1 MKSRLLD
8 GPSACVLGAVA
19 MGVLVSAPAHAQPQS
34 FPWSDTKLSPER
46 RAELVLG
53 QMTQDEKLALV
64 HGNFPRVMKP
74 GPPAGVQ
81 SSAGY
86 IAGIPRL
93 GLPALPESDAS
104 LGVATAGRKDDD
116 AAALPSGML
125 LASTWNPDVAFA
137 GGSMIGKETRQKGFN
152 VLLNGGVNLTRDPFN
167 GRNFEYLGED
177 PLLAGT
183 MAGAAIRGIQSQH
196 VVSTTKHYLMNDQE
210 TGRGVFDARIGEAAM
225 RESDLLAF
233 EIAIE
238 KGQPGSVMC
247 AYNRIN
253 GDYACENHHTLTD
266 VLKTDWR
273 WKGWVMSDWGAV
285 HSLGAAA
292 AGLDQESGQEL
303 DRQVFFDLPLREA
316 IAGGQVPQARLD
328 DMVRRILWGEFA
340 FGLVDPLPP
349 PAPLD
354 TKADA
359 AVAQAE
365 AEAGIVLL
373 KNDGDVLPLAASN
386 RRIAV
391 IGGHADL
398 GVLSGGGSAQVV
410 PLGSQVLPRPPG
422 APDWVE
428 GTVYHPSAPLP
439 AIKARAKRTDVTFQ
453 SGQDIAAAVA
463 SAKAADVAV
472 VFVEQWASEAIDV
485 PIRLSADQEALI
497 EAVAAAN
504 PRTVVVLENG
514 GPLLMPWIGKVK
526 GVVEAWFPGM
536 RGGEAIARV
545 LYGEVNPSGRLPA
558 TFAADAGQLPRAK
571 PVGSDRPQPAGAA
584 PDAGGSFPVDYAEGS
599 SVGYRWFAE
608 KGSKPLFPFGY
619 GLSYTGFRYGAVS
632 VTGGKALSASI
643 AVTNTGKREGVE
655 TVQLY
660 LKKGPA
666 RSQQRLLG
674 WAQVKLKP
682 GEKRTVQIAAEP
694 KLLADWNDQAH
705 GWRIA
710 AGRYEV
716 FAGPNAE
723 IAASS
728 GAAEL
733 QAANLAP

>member
-1 MKSRLLD
+1 MKSRMMGGVAALAL
-8 GPSACVLGAVA
+8 SAALT
-19 MGVLVSAPAHAQPQS
+19 APALAQTQT
-34 FPWSDTKLSPER
+34 FPWSDTSLSPDR

-53 QMTQDEKLALV
+53 QMTPDEKIALI

-74 GPPAGVQ
+74 GPPPGVQ
-81 SSAGY
+81 SSAGF

-93 GLPALPESDAS
+93 GLPDLRESDAS

-125 LASTWNPDVAFA
+125 LASTWSPDVAFA
-137 GGSMIGKETRQKGFN
+137 GGTMIGKETRQKGFN

-183 MAGAAIRGIQSQH
+183 MAGAAIRGIQSAH

-210 TGRGVFDARIGEAAM
+210 TGRGVFDARISEAAM

-233 EIAIE
+233 EIAV
-238 KGQPGSVMC
+238 KTGQPGSVMC

-266 VLKTDWR
+266 ALKTDWG

-303 DRQVFFDLPLREA
+303 DRQVFFDQPLRLA
-316 IAGGQVPQARLD
+316 LASGQLPQARLD
-328 DMVRRILWGEFA
+328 DMVRRILRSEFA

-349 PAPLD
+349 PTPLD
-354 TKADA
+354 VKADA
-359 AVAQAE
+359 AVTQAE

-373 KNDGDVLPLAASN
+373 KNDGNVLPLAAN
-386 RRIAV
+386 AKRIAV

-398 GVLSGGGSAQVV
+398 GVLSGGGSAQVI

-422 APDWVE
+422 APEWVE
-428 GTVYHPSAPLP
+428 GTVYHPSAPLT
-439 AIKARAKRTDVTFQ
+439 AIKARAKGEVTFQ
-453 SGQDIAAAVA
+453 SGTDVPAAVA
-463 SAKAADVAV
+463 TARAADVAV

-485 PIRLSADQEALI
+485 PIRLSAEQEALI
-497 EAVAAAN
+497 EAVAQAN
-504 PRTVVVLENG
+504 PKTVVVLENG
-514 GPLLMPWIGKVK
+514 GPLLMPWIGKVR
-526 GVVEAWFPGM
+526 GVVEAWYPGM

-545 LYGEVNPSGRLPA
+545 LFGEVNPSGRLPA
-558 TFAADAGQLPRAK
+558 TFAADAGQLPRSK
-571 PVGSDRPQPAGAA
+571 PVGADRPQPAGAA
-584 PDAGGSFPVDYAEGS
+584 PGSGASFPVEYKEGS
-599 SVGYRWFAE
+599 SAGYRWFAE
-608 KGSKPLFPFGY
+608 QGSKPLFPFGY
-619 GLSYTGFRYGAVS
+619 GLSYTRFRYGALQLS
-632 VTGGKALSASI
+632 GGQPLSASL
-643 AVTNTGKREGVE
+643 AVTNTGQREGVE

-666 RSQQRLLG
+666 RTQRRLLG

-682 GEKRTVQIAAEP
+682 GETRTVQITAEP

-705 GWRIA
+705 GWTIA

-723 IAASS
+723 SAAAS
-728 GAAEL
+728 GAATLEA
-733 QAANLAP
+733 QTLAP

>member
-1 MKSRLLD
+1 MNSRLL
-8 GPSACVLGAVA
+8 GGAAVVALGVA
-19 MGVLVSAPAHAQPQS
+19 LSAPAHAQS
-34 FPWSDTKLSPER
+34 FPWSNASLSPER

-64 HGNFPRVMKP
+64 HGHFPRVMKP
-74 GPPAGVQ
+74 GPPPGVQ
-81 SSAGY
+81 SSAGF

-93 GLPALPESDAS
+93 GLPDLRESDAS

-125 LASTWNPDVAFA
+125 LASTWNADIAFA

-183 MAGAAIRGIQSQH
+183 LAGAAIRGIQSQH

-233 EIAIE
+233 EIAV
-238 KGQPGSVMC
+238 KTGQPGSVMC

-253 GDYACENHHTLTD
+253 GDYACENHHALTD
-266 VLKTDWR
+266 VLKTDWG
-273 WKGWVMSDWGAV
+273 WKGWTMSDWGAV

-303 DRQVFFDLPLREA
+303 DRQVFFDQPLRDA
-316 IAGGQVPQARLD
+316 IAGGTVPQARLD

-340 FGLVDPLPP
+340 NGLVGPQPALP
-349 PAPLD
+349 PLD

-359 AVAQAE
+359 RVTQAE

-373 KNDGDVLPLAASN
+373 KNEGAVLPLAATK
-386 RRIAV
+386 RIAV

-422 APDWVE
+422 APEWVE
-428 GTVYHPSAPLP
+428 GTVYHPSPPLA
-439 AIKARAKRTDVTFQ
+439 AIKARAMGEVTFQ
-453 SGQDIAAAVA
+453 SGQGVVAAVA
-463 SAKAADVAV
+463 AAKGADVAV

-497 EAVAAAN
+497 EQVAAAN

-514 GPLLMPWIGKVK
+514 GPLLMPWIGKVQ
-526 GVVEAWFPGM
+526 GVVEAWYPGM
-536 RGGEAIARV
+536 RGGEAVARI

-558 TFAADAGQLPRAK
+558 TFAAEAGQLPRSR
-571 PVGSDRPQPAGAA
+571 PVGIDRPQPAGAA
-584 PDAGGSFPVDYAEGS
+584 PGSGASFPVDYAEGS
-599 SVGYRWFAE
+599 SAGYRWFAE
-608 KGSKPLFPFGY
+608 KGFKPLFPFGY
-619 GLSYTGFRYGAVS
+619 GLSYTRFRYGALT
-632 VTGGKALSASI
+632 VTGGKALGASI
-643 AVTNTGKREGVE
+643 AVTNTGSREGVE

-666 RSQQRLLG
+666 RTQQRLLG

-682 GEKRTVQIAAEP
+682 GETRTVQIAAEP
-694 KLLADWNDQAH
+694 KLLADWDDQAH
-705 GWRIA
+705 GWRIP

-723 IAASS
+723 AAASS
-728 GAAEL
+728 GAVEL
-733 QAANLAP
+733 QAASLAP

>member
-1 MKSRLLD
+1 MDSRLL
-8 GPSACVLGAVA
+8 GGVAAVA
-19 MGVLVSAPAHAQPQS
+19 LCASLSAPAHAQS
-34 FPWSDTKLSPER
+34 FPWSDTRLSPER

-64 HGNFPRVMKP
+64 HGHFPRVMKP
-74 GPPAGVQ
+74 GPPPGVV
-81 SSAGY
+81 SSAGF

-93 GLPALPESDAS
+93 GLPDLRESDAS
-104 LGVATAGRKDDD
+104 LGVSTAGRKDDD

-125 LASTWNPDVAFA
+125 LASTWNPEVAFA

-183 MAGAAIRGIQSQH
+183 LAGAAIRGIQSQH

-233 EIAIE
+233 EIAVE

-266 VLKTDWR
+266 VLKTDWK
-273 WKGWVMSDWGAV
+273 WKGWTMSDWGAV

-303 DRQVFFDLPLREA
+303 DRQVFFDQPLRDA
-316 IAGGQVPQARLD
+316 IASGQFPQARLD

-340 FGLVDPLPP
+340 NGLVDPLPP

-359 AVAQAE
+359 KVTQAE

-373 KNDGDVLPLAASN
+373 KNDGGVLPLAASAKH
-386 RRIAV
+386 IAV
-391 IGGHADL
+391 IGGHAEL
-398 GVLSGGGSAQVV
+398 GVLSGGGSAQVI
-410 PLGSQVLPRPPG
+410 PLGSHVLPRPPG

-428 GTVYHPSAPLP
+428 GTVYHPSAPVP
-439 AIKARAKRTDVTFQ
+439 AIQARAKGTVSFR
-453 SGQDIAAAVA
+453 SGADPQVAAA
-463 SAKAADVAV
+463 SARGADAAV

-485 PIRLSADQEALI
+485 PIRLSANQEALI
-497 EAVAAAN
+497 EAVAAVN
-504 PRTVVVLENG
+504 PHTVVVLENG
-514 GPLLMPWIGKVK
+514 GPLLMPWIGKVQ

-536 RGGEAIARV
+536 QGGEAIARV

-571 PVGSDRPQPAGAA
+571 PVGSDRPQPSGAA
-584 PDAGGSFPVDYAEGS
+584 PDSGGSFPVDYAEGS

-608 KGSKPLFPFGY
+608 KGAKPLYPFGY
-619 GLSYTGFRYGAVS
+619 GLSYTSFKYGALA

-666 RSQQRLLG
+666 RGQQRLLG
-674 WAQVKLKP
+674 WTQVKLKP
-682 GEKRTVQIAAEP
+682 GETRTVTVSAEP
-694 KLLADWNDQAH
+694 KLLADWSDQAH
-705 GWRIA
+705 GWTIA

-716 FAGPNAE
+716 FAGPNAGT
-723 IAASS
+723 AAAS

-733 QAANLAP
+733 QAATLAP

>member
-1 MKSRLLD
+1 MKSRMP
-8 GPSACVLGAVA
+8 GSVAAVA
-19 MGVLVSAPAHAQPQS
+19 LGVFLTTGAHAQTQS
-34 FPWSDTKLSPER
+34 FPWSDASLSPDR
-46 RAELVLG
+46 RADLVIG
-53 QMTQDEKLALV
+53 QMTLDEKLSLV
-64 HGNFPRVMKP
+64 HGHFPRVMKP
-74 GPPAGVQ
+74 GPPAGVP
-81 SSAGY
+81 SSAGF

-93 GLPALPESDAS
+93 GLPDLRESDAS

-125 LASTWNPDVAFA
+125 LASTWNPDIAFA

-233 EIAIE
+233 EIAIQ

-253 GDYACENHHTLTD
+253 GDYACENRHTLTD
-266 VLKTDWR
+266 ALKTDWG
-273 WKGWVMSDWGAV
+273 WKGWTMSDWGAV
-285 HSLGAAA
+285 HSLGAAT
-292 AGLDQESGQEL
+292 AGLDQESGEEL
-303 DRQVFFDLPLREA
+303 DRQVFFDQPLRRA
-316 IAGGQVPQARLD
+316 LADGSIPQARLD
-328 DMVRRILWGEFA
+328 DMVHRILRSEFA

-359 AVAQAE
+359 KVAQAE

-373 KNDGDVLPLAASN
+373 QNDGGVLPLAAGAK
-386 RRIAV
+386 RIAV
-391 IGGHADL
+391 IGGHADI
-398 GVLSGGGSAQVV
+398 GVLSGGGSAQVI
-410 PLGSQVLPRPPG
+410 PLGSHVLPRPAG

-439 AIKARAKRTDVTFQ
+439 AIKARAKGAVDFQ
-453 SGQDIAAAVA
+453 SGQDLAAAVA
-463 SAKAADVAV
+463 AAKGADAAV

-504 PRTVVVLENG
+504 PKTVVVLENG
-514 GPLLMPWIGKVK
+514 GPLLMPWIGKVQ

-536 RGGEAIARV
+536 AGGEAIARI
-545 LYGEVNPSGRLPA
+545 LYGEANPSGRLPA
-558 TFAADAGQLPRAK
+558 TFAADAGQLARAK
-571 PVGSDRPQPAGAA
+571 PIGIDRPQPAGAA

-619 GLSYTGFRYGAVS
+619 GLSYTRFRYGALT
-632 VTGGKALSASI
+632 VTGGQALNASI
-643 AVTNTGKREGVE
+643 AVTNTGQREGVE

-660 LKKGPA
+660 LKTAPA
-666 RSQQRLLG
+666 RTQQRLLG

-682 GEKRTVQIAAEP
+682 GQTRTVQIAAEP
-694 KLLADWNDQAH
+694 KLLADWSDQAH
-705 GWRIA
+705 GWRIS
-710 AGRYEV
+710 AGRYDV

-723 IAASS
+723 TAAAS

-733 QAANLAP
+733 QAASLAP